1 MSLKIK
7 EFIKEIK
14 KYETAEKLI
23 KGCKPN
29 GVKKFIDDL
38 NKLNEDNNKSRQGF
52 IYEKLWDIC
61 VKLGM
66 TDLTYKN
73 TTHGI
78 GNTNNKN
85 DAEFKTIDKFFDA
98 YIEEGIISGNSGGYS
113 DITFENEKED
123 KKTLYLVSVKY
134 IDIDKKSIKDFDIQ
148 NLCTIIKDREEEY
161 IKKNKD
167 DKDMKNYEIKTL
179 LFVKNKKDFKKL
191 CNNANKSSNL
201 LIKYISPN
209 GNYENVYDLLDL
221 EIYYNKLKKLL
232 ELYDYLKDDQCIND
246 FKEGYLAIKDKK
258 RPFIPRFHQ
267 ELFIEKINALINTFS
282 NKDDKK
288 ILVGAIPRSG
298 KTYIM
303 AGTILRHVKEHTRK
317 ELRSRVTKRTFNN
330 YVIITPSPNE
340 TLKQYEEA
348 FNEHIDF
355 DRYNIKAKTINI
367 SDKIDFNRH
376 NDDTPTSKRIEKHI
390 VYLISKQRLENISG
404 RANIDNEDDEDE
416 VKGREKADK
425 YKENIEN
432 YFGKEDNNI
441 KIIFMDEAHFGMS
454 TAIAKEIVDTIDTID
469 KNNSI
474 KIFVTATYNKPQNIY
489 RVNEKNL
496 IKWDLDD
503 IKLLKDMS
511 TGGIEKGEVIK
522 DFRKVLDQF
531 SKKFGVNI
539 LNKVLKNNGW
549 DWYGITHN
557 ELSSKVITKVLNRN
571 KTIIDNIRKQYMHF
585 PQPYMITAVWDKEF
599 YDKEKEKLLDKE
611 GNILKDYGFDMR
623 KLFEPNKS
631 NNSFVN
637 EEQLVQL
644 LHYYFGYPDTDKKYD
659 IQYQYRMNGILPRI
673 ERICN
678 NKCRTLQT
686 KSHKTTQLWF
696 LPHDHIAKIINALL
710 YLLSGSKFKNIFEKY
725 VFYIAVD
732 MRGIKD
738 TDKYKDKD
746 EDHIRYMGK
755 AGDIKTDI
763 IKIEK
768 EIKDTN
774 NYEGLIILTGK
785 RLQLG
790 ISLENVDIVALFT
803 NINASDAIY
812 QMIFR
817 SMTEIDND
825 DVCDGSSFCSKK
837 KYGFMV
843 DLNPQRTI
851 YTLEYFADRIT
862 NKGDKSDSENKEDR
876 FNSLSKLINIDKD
889 KLTNKDDN
897 ATDAENIKFT
907 KEFFDKLTSSWEAN
921 TENIKNI
928 LIKQDIFSD
937 DVKTILKENEKFD
950 FSRLFKNDKTAGKA
964 LVVKTDL
971 AFVLKNIYTLQPKK
985 GKKEVKEPNFID
997 IWIDILSETISILS
1011 FISSYYKNEFEC
1023 IFVEDKRKDFNYE
1036 ILRIFEEL
1044 NDDKE
1049 LKVMFIYFLKKRVI
1063 KKEAIGGDE
1072 DNFDKNLFDMIYDI
1086 IKLINKKQ
1094 PMRSSK
1100 QSGGQV
1106 IGMNEII
1113 HMRKQKIYNIK
1124 KIDELLVFIN
1134 ANLAPKEVE
1143 KKERGEVFT
1152 PMKLVNEMLDK
1163 LPVEV
1168 WGNEKLKWLDPAT
1181 GMGNFPVA
1189 VYIRLMEGL
1198 KKKISNEEERR
1209 RHILQNMLYMVEL
1222 DKGNVFMLKKIFCG
1236 KGRGGG
1242 TYKLNIFEGS
1252 FIDFKTATI
1261 VLPPKV
1267 EINIKFDVILGNPPF
1282 QYKEGD
1288 TQAQPIW
1295 HLFVERS
1302 YELLED
1308 NGYLLFIHPSGWRDI
1323 SGKGKG
1329 KKRNVFDFMKEHN
1342 LIYLNMNDFE
1352 AGKKIFGVGTNF
1364 DYYVVQN
1371 TLTNSNKTIIN
1382 DIDNTKGDEE
1392 EYEIDLNNWDFIPS
1406 GKFKDFKKIIAT
1418 KKEERVVVLNES
1430 LYHTQKDEIS
1440 DTETEFPCCYSI
1452 TIKDAMKYKY
1462 SSSDKGHFGVP
1473 KVIWSNGAG
1482 TYPIVDKEGKYGL
1495 TQYCYAIIDDKKNL
1509 NAIKKAMDNPAFIKL
1524 MKYLSFKE
1532 DHKYNYKIISLFK
1545 KDFYNHFLDKKLSGG
1560 KKINKGKRGMQG
1572 KKYNYIRKIA
1582 KVYNKST
1589 INLHRHH
1596 RA

>member
-1 MSLKIK
+1 MSQKIK

-14 KYETAEKLI
+14 KYESAEKLI
-23 KGCKPN
+23 KGYKPN
-29 GVKKFIDDL
+29 GVKKVIDDL
-38 NKLNEDNNKSRQGF
+38 NKLNKDTDNNKSRQGF

-61 VKLGM
+61 VKLGI

-85 DAEFKTIDKFFDA
+85 DAEFKTIDKFFDT

-113 DITFENEKED
+113 DITFENVNEN
-123 KKTLYLVSVKY
+123 KKTLNLVSVKY
-134 IDIDKKSIKDFDIQ
+134 IDVVGKSIKDFDIQ
-148 NLCTIIKDREEEY
+148 NLCTIIKDREEDY

-209 GNYENVYDLLDL
+209 GNYENVYDLVDL
-221 EIYYNKLKKLL
+221 EVYYNKLRKLL
-232 ELYDYLKDDQCIND
+232 ELYDFWKDEQCIND

-267 ELFIEKINALINTFS
+267 ELFIEKINALINTLS
-282 NKDDKK
+282 NKKDNK

-303 AGTILRHVKEHTRK
+303 AGTILRHVKEHTKK
-317 ELRSRVTKRTFNN
+317 ELKSRITAKTFNN
-330 YVIITPSPNE
+330 YVIITPAPNE

-355 DRYNIKAKTINI
+355 DRYNIKAKTINL
-367 SDKIDFNRH
+367 SDKIDFNGYK
-376 NDDTPTSKRIEKHI
+376 DDVAPSSKRNEKHI

-454 TAIAKEIVDTIDTID
+454 TAIAKEIVDTID

-503 IKLLKDMS
+503 IDMIKNIS
-511 TGGIEKGEVIK
+511 YKTFREVIK
-522 DFRKVLDQF
+522 HF
-531 SKKFGVNI
+531 SKKFSKNI
-539 LNKVLKNNGW
+539 LKKVLKNNGW
-549 DWYGITHN
+549 NWGNSEEDKIT
-557 ELSSKVITKVLNRN
+557 TKVFNNNRH
-571 KTIIDNIRKQYMHF
+571 IIDNIIKQYMHF
-585 PQPYMITAVWDKEF
+585 PKPYMITAVWDKEF

-611 GNILKDYGFDMR
+611 GGILKDYGFDMG

-631 NNSFVN
+631 NSSFVN

-659 IQYQYRMNGILPRI
+659 IQYQYRMNGVLPRI
-673 ERICN
+673 QRICN
-678 NKCRTLQT
+678 NNNCRTLQ
-686 KSHKTTQLWF
+686 SPDHKTSQLWF
-696 LPHDHIAKIINALL
+696 LPHVNIAKIINALL
-710 YLLSGSKFKNIFEKY
+710 HLLGSKFKTIFEKY
-725 VFYIAVD
+725 VFYIAVEC
-732 MRGIKD
+732 K
-738 TDKYKDKD
+738 DKYKDEKD

-755 AGDIKTDI
+755 AGDIKADI
-763 IKIEK
+763 KKIEK
-768 EIKDTN
+768 DIKDNKYKN

-825 DVCDGSSFCSKK
+825 DICDGSRFCSKK

-843 DLNPQRTI
+843 DLDPQRTI
-851 YTLEYFADRIT
+851 YTLEYFADRIS
-862 NKGDKSDSENKEDR
+862 NDGDGENKDDR
-876 FNSLSKLINIDKD
+876 YNRVASISKLINLDKD
-889 KLTNKDDN
+889 KFTNKDED
-897 ATDAENIKFT
+897 ATDADNIKYT

-928 LIKQDIFSD
+928 LLKQDIFSD
-937 DVKTILKENEKFD
+937 NVKTILKENEHFD
-950 FSRLFKNDKTAGKA
+950 FSRLFNKDKAAGKTAA
-964 LVVKTDL
+964 VIPTL
-971 AFVLKNIYTLQPKK
+971 AFQKGTDELKKYIHIIPKK
-985 GKKEVKEPNFID
+985 GKKDVKEFDVID
-997 IWIDILSETISILS
+997 MWIDILSETISILS

-1036 ILRIFEEL
+1036 ILKIFEEL

-1063 KKEAIGGDE
+1063 KKDAIGDE
-1072 DNFDKNLFDMIYDI
+1072 EIFDKELFDMIYDI

-1094 PMRSSK
+1094 PKRSSE

-1163 LPVEV
+1163 LPEEV

-1198 KKKISNEEERR
+1198 KKIIRNEEDRR

-1302 YELLED
+1302 YELLEN

-1323 SGKGKG
+1323 SGKGKQ
-1329 KKRNVFDFMKEHN
+1329 RNVFDFMKKNN

-1352 AGKKIFGVGTNF
+1352 TGKKTFGVGTNF

-1382 DIDNTKGDEE
+1382 DIDNTKGVEE

-1418 KKEERVVVLNES
+1418 KKEEKVVVLNES

-1440 DTETEFPCCYSI
+1440 DTKTEFPCCYSI

-1462 SSSDKGHFGVP
+1462 SSSNKGHFGVP

-1509 NAIKKAMDNPAFIKL
+1509 DAIKKAMDNPTFIKL

-1545 KDFYNHFLDKKLSGG
+1545 KGFYNHFLDKKLSGG
-1560 KKINKGKRGMQG
+1560 KKIIRGMQG

-1582 KVYNKST
+1582 NLYNKST

>member
-1 MSLKIK
+1 MSQKSNKCDDIKIK
-7 EFIKEIK
+7 NCADKKQTCNPKTGYCINKKKIIEFIKELKTYK
-14 KYETAEKLI
+14 KAIEVIEGY
-23 KGCKPN
+23 N
-29 GVKKFIDDL
+29 IDDD
-38 NKLNEDNNKSRQGF
+38 KVINELSKQGF
-52 IYEKLWDIC
+52 IYEKIWDIC
-61 VKLGM
+61 IKLGI
-66 TDLTYKN
+66 TDLTNKK

-78 GNTNNKN
+78 GNVNNKN
-85 DAEFKTIDKFFDA
+85 DAVFKTIDKFFVK
-98 YIEEGIISGNSGGYS
+98 YIDEGIISGNSGGYS

-123 KKTLYLVSVKY
+123 KKILYLVSVKY
-134 IDIDKKSIKDFDIQ
+134 IKGNNIKDFDIQ

-179 LFVKNKKDFKKL
+179 LFVKNKKDFIERICIK
-191 CNNANKSSNL
+191 ANKSSNL

-209 GNYENVYDLLDL
+209 GNYENVYDLVDL
-221 EIYYNKLKKLL
+221 EIYYNKLRKLL
-232 ELYDYLKDDQCIND
+232 ELYDYWKDEQTIKD
-246 FKEGYLAIKDKK
+246 FKEGYLAIKDIKI
-258 RPFIPRFHQ
+258 PFIPRFHQ
-267 ELFIEKINALINTFS
+267 ELFIEKINAMINTFS

-317 ELRSRVTKRTFNN
+317 ELKNRVTKRTFNN
-330 YVIITPSPNE
+330 YVIITPAPNE
-340 TLKQYEEA
+340 TLKQYEDA

-376 NDDTPTSKRIEKHI
+376 NDDTTTLKRSENHI

-404 RANIDNEDDEDE
+404 RANIDNEDEEDE
-416 VKGREKADK
+416 IKGRERADK

-454 TAIAKEIVDTIDTID
+454 TAIAKEIVDTMNTN
-469 KNNSI
+469 KSI

-489 RVNEKNL
+489 HVKEKNL

-503 IKLLKDMS
+503 IDMIKS
-511 TGGIEKGEVIK
+511 ISYKNFREVIK
-522 DFRKVLDQF
+522 HF
-531 SKKFGVNI
+531 SKKFSKNI
-539 LNKVLKNNGW
+539 LKKVLKNNGW
-549 DWYGITHN
+549 NWGNSEDDKIT
-557 ELSSKVITKVLNRN
+557 TKVFNNN
-571 KTIIDNIRKQYMHF
+571 KHIIDNIIKQYMHF

-599 YDKEKEKLLDKE
+599 YDKEKEKLLDTE
-611 GNILKDYGFDMR
+611 GNILKDYGFDMG

-659 IQYQYRMNGILPRI
+659 IQYQYKMNGILPRI

-678 NKCRTLQT
+678 HKCRTLQT

-710 YLLSGSKFKNIFEKY
+710 HLLSGSKFKYIFKKY

-732 MRGIKD
+732 IRGIKD
-738 TDKYKDKD
+738 TDKYKDED

-755 AGDIKTDI
+755 AGDIKKDI
-763 IKIEK
+763 KDIEK

-817 SMTEIDND
+817 SMTEVDND

-862 NKGDKSDSENKEDR
+862 NKGDKDDREDKEDR
-876 FNSLSKLINIDKD
+876 FNSISKLINIDKD

-964 LVVKTDL
+964 LAVKPDL

-985 GKKEVKEPNFID
+985 GKKEVKEPNVID

-1023 IFVEDKRKDFNYE
+1023 IFVDDKRKDFNYE
-1036 ILRIFEEL
+1036 ILKIFEEL

-1086 IKLINKKQ
+1086 IKLINKKH
-1094 PMRSSK
+1094 PTRSSK

-1106 IGMNEII
+1106 ISVNEII

-1124 KIDELLVFIN
+1124 KIDELLEFIN

-1163 LPVEV
+1163 LPQEV
-1168 WGNEKLKWLDPAT
+1168 WSDEKKKWLDPAT

-1198 KKKISNEEERR
+1198 KKRIGNEEERR

-1236 KGRGGG
+1236 KGGGGG

-1261 VLPPKV
+1261 VLPPKE
-1267 EINIKFDVILGNPPF
+1267 EIDIKFDVILGNPPF

-1302 YELLED
+1302 YELLEN
-1308 NGYLLFIHPSGWRDI
+1308 NGYLLIIHPSGWRDI

-1352 AGKKIFGVGTNF
+1352 TGKKIFGVGTNF

-1418 KKEERVVVLNES
+1418 KKEEKVNVLNES
-1430 LYHTQKDEIS
+1430 LYHTQRDEMT
-1440 DTETEFPCCYSI
+1440 DTKTEFPCCYSI

-1462 SSSDKGHFGVP
+1462 SRRDKGGHFGVP

-1495 TQYCYAIIDDKKNL
+1495 TQYCYAIIDDTKNL
-1509 NAIKKAMDNPAFIKL
+1509 NAIKKAMDNPEFIKL

-1545 KDFYNHFLDKKLSGG
+1545 KDFYNYFLDKKLSGG
-1560 KKINKGKRGMQG
+1560 MQG
-1572 KKYNYIRKIA
+1572 KKYIRKIA

-1589 INLHRHH
+1589 IYLDRHH